1 MEKNFMQLVRIGSA
15 ALVVGGLT
23 LAGCAHQPPAELVA
37 ARETYNRVSR
47 GPSSTYVPAE
57 VHKARESLVLAEQS
71 FADEPTTQ
79 KTKDIA
85 YVAQR
90 KALIAEALGTRE
102 AERRKRAAADSD
114 FQRTQGAML
123 QQTQQALSGTQAQL
137 TDAQRATME
146 KEQRL
151 QQEAAARAAAEQKAL
166 QNEEAL
172 KQAQDSL
179 AKLAAVKEDQRGMV
193 ITLSGSVLFASNQA
207 VLLPEARTRL
217 DQVAAALLA
226 TKERKIVVEG
236 HTDSRGNDAH
246 NQQLSQ
252 ARAEAVR
259 SYIVQAGYDPDLI
272 VAQGV
277 GEQRP
282 VADNGTAEG
291 RANNRRVELVI
302 QKTGKGD

>member
-1 MEKNFMQLVRIGSA
+1 MEKNFMQVLRMGSA
-15 ALVVGGLT
+15 ALVGGL
-23 LAGCAHQPPAELVA
+23 LLVGCAHQPPAELVA

-47 GPSSTYVPAE
+47 GPSATYVPAE
-57 VHKARESLVLAEQS
+57 VHKARESLVVAEQA

-79 KTKDIA
+79 KTKDVA

-102 AERRKRAAADSD
+102 MERRKRHDAESD

-151 QQEAAARAAAEQKAL
+151 QQEAAARAAAEQKAM

-172 KQAQDSL
+172 KKAQDSL

-193 ITLSGSVLFASNQA
+193 ITLSGSVLFASNQS

-236 HTDSRGNDAH
+236 HTDSRGNDMY

-277 GEQRP
+277 GKQRP

>member
-1 MEKNFMQLVRIGSA
+1 MEKNFMQLVRMGST
-15 ALVVGGLT
+15 ALLGGL
-23 LAGCAHQPPAELVA
+23 LLVGCAHQPPGELVA

-47 GPSSTYVPAE
+47 GPSATYVPAE
-57 VHKARESLVLAEQS
+57 VHKARESLVLAEQA

-102 AERRKRAAADSD
+102 ADRRKRAAAESD
-114 FQRTQGAML
+114 FQRTQGTML

-137 TDAQRATME
+137 TDAQRATMD
-146 KEQRL
+146 KDQRL
-151 QQEAAARAAAEQKAL
+151 QQEAAARAAAEQKAM

-172 KQAQDSL
+172 KKAQDSL

-193 ITLSGSVLFASNQA
+193 ITLSGSVLFASNQS

-217 DQVAAALLA
+217 EQVAAALLA

-236 HTDSRGNDAH
+236 HTDSRGNDMH

-277 GEQRP
+277 GKQRP
-282 VADNGTAEG
+282 IADNGTAEG

>member
-1 MEKNFMQLVRIGSA
+1 MENIFGKAVKLGSA
-15 ALVVGGLT
+15 ALVSGLM
-23 LAGCAHQPPAELVA
+23 LVGCAHQPPAELVA
-37 ARETYNRVSR
+37 ARETYTRVSR
-47 GPSSTYVPAE
+47 GPASTYVPAE
-57 VHKARESLVLAEQS
+57 VHKARESLVLAEQA
-71 FADEPTTQ
+71 FADDPTAQ

-90 KALIAEALGTRE
+90 KSLIAEALGTRE
-102 AERRKRAAADSD
+102 ADRRKRHDAETD

-123 QQTQQALSGTQAQL
+123 QQTQQQLSGTQAQL
-137 TDAQRATME
+137 TDAQRASME

-151 QQEAAARAAAEQKAL
+151 QQEAAARAAAEQKAAMT
-166 QNEEAL
+166 EEEL
-172 KQAQDSL
+172 KKAQDNL

-217 DQVAAALLA
+217 DQVAQALLA

-236 HTDSRGNDAH
+236 HTDSRGNDSH
-246 NQQLSQ
+246 NQMLSQ
-252 ARAEAVR
+252 QRAEAVR
-259 SYIVQAGYDPDLI
+259 NYIVQAGYDPDLI
-272 VAQGV
+272 SAQGI
-277 GEQRP
+277 GKQRP

-291 RANNRRVELVI
+291 RANNRRVELVV